1 MIETIGVHTG
11 SVPTPADVL
20 KRLRALTAAAG
31 VVLIFDE
38 VVTGFRVSPGGA
50 QGLYCVTPDLT
61 LLGKVVAGG
70 FPGGAVAGRSDIL
83 EWLDFDAA
91 ARTGR
96 EKIAHQGTFNAN
108 PVSAAAGIATLGIVR
123 DSDACARAAATA
135 GAIRNAHEPGA
146 RGRRNPVGR
155 LRRIV
160 GLSHLHQPRW
170 HCPCARPGST
180 RARFRPRPSA
190 TIRAPACSPSSS
202 SRWWSTASICRG
214 GVAVSSRRRTGKPRS
229 SEPSKP
235 GEKSLRALK
244 DEGDL

>member
-1 MIETIGVHTG
+1 MLAEDDDVAAVMIETIGVHTG

-50 QGLYCVTPDLT
+50 QGLYGVTPDLT

-96 EKIAHQGTFNAN
+96 EKIAPPRHLQ
-108 PVSAAAGIATLGIVR
+108 R
-123 DSDACARAAATA
+123 Q
-135 GAIRNAHEPGA
+135 PG
-146 RGRRNPVGR
+146 
-155 LRRIV
+155 
-160 GLSHLHQPRW
+160 
-170 HCPCARPGST
+170 
-180 RARFRPRPSA
+180 
-190 TIRAPACSPSSS
+190 
-202 SRWWSTASICRG
+202 
-214 GVAVSSRRRTGKPRS
+214 SRRRPESRPSGSSATPTPARGPPPR
-229 SEPSKP
+229 
-235 GEKSLRALK
+235 RARS
-244 DEGDL
+244 GRG